1 MIEAVPTGVIGVD
14 VHVTSEFRA
23 MSKSRLPLVAGSAAT
38 GKTRALWV
46 LLGLQTICA
55 LFFVADIGAD
65 LFAPVEFL
73 GGVLH
78 LGIEL
83 MAVITLVVSIVIAS
97 WAIRRVL
104 IHQRRMEANLRAASG
119 AFLDLL
125 EEYFESWSL
134 TPSEQ
139 DVALLAIKGF
149 SIAEIARLRQTKEG
163 TVKAQCN
170 AIYGK
175 AGVSGRP
182 QLLSL
187 FIEELLGDGLL
198 QQQSERP

>member
-1 MIEAVPTGVIGVD
+1 
-14 VHVTSEFRA
+14 
-23 MSKSRLPLVAGSAAT
+23 MSKSRLPLAAGSAAT
-38 GKTRALWV
+38 GKTTALWA

-55 LFFVADIGAD
+55 LFFVVDIGAD
-65 LFAPVEFL
+65 LLGSADVL

-78 LGIEL
+78 LGMEL
-83 MAVITLVVSIVIAS
+83 MAVITLVVSIVVAS

-104 IHQRRMEANLRAASG
+104 IRERRMEAHLRAATG

-125 EEYFESWSL
+125 DEYFESWSL
-134 TPSEQ
+134 TPAEQ
-139 DVALLAIKGF
+139 DVALFAIKGF

-198 QQQSERP
+198 QQQTAYLRPDGRDGCPRVDPVP